1 MRIESKVYMRETFW
15 RYSKALGLFLCTA
28 IEGGGL
34 KNYCE
39 TYLEWWRE
47 VKLLT
52 NIEHSEGG
60 GLLA

>member
-1 MRIESKVYMRETFW
+1 MRETFW
-15 RYSKALGLFLCTA
+15 RYSEALGLFLCTA

-39 TYLEWWRE
+39 TYLEWWWE

-52 NIEHSEGG
+52 NIEHSEEG